1 MDFVAIPKKSLERC
15 TMISTESAVSSQ
27 GRGSERKV
35 GRVVSAAR
43 ALGQNKIQVWAKWA
57 REEGDKSHH
66 KRHVVAAL
74 MLFSPE

>member
-1 MDFVAIPKKSLERC
+1 MPFVAIPQKSLERY
-15 TMISTESAVSSQ
+15 TMNSRESAVSPS

-35 GRVVSAAR
+35 GRVDWAAR

-57 REEGDKSHH
+57 REEGDESHH

-74 MLFSPE
+74 GSVIFT